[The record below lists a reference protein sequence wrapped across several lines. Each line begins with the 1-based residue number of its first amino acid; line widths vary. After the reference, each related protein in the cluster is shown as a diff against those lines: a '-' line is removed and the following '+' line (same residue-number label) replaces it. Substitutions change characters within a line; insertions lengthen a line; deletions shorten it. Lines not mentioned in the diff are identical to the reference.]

1 MNRKFIKNSNVIL
14 SEILRS
20 KENLDI
26 LKDFIQTFLKIKISK
41 ISINESPIIEGKK
54 TKEYGIVDV
63 RVTTKEQEELNI
75 GIQIIDGDYIQN
87 KMLLY
92 YAKIHSNQLFYNDD
106 RKIAKTLTINI
117 LDIPYFNSGTYHKII
132 KIKTNV
138 LNDSI
143 LETIEL
149 HVLELPKFL
158 KSNKKNISN
167 EEAWM
172 MYLKETAE
180 EDLNLAKEK
189 NINIRKLDEILKQ
202 YWKKEII

>member
-1 MNRKFIKNSNVIL
+1 MNRKFIKNSNVVL
-14 SEILRS
+14 SEILHS

-26 LKDFIQTFLKIKISK
+26 LKDFIQTFLKIKINK
-41 ISINESPIIEGKK
+41 ISINENPIIEGKK

-63 RVTTKEQEELNI
+63 RATTNKEEELNI
-75 GIQIIDGDYIQN
+75 GIQIVDGDYIQN

-92 YAKIHSNQLFYNDD
+92 YAKIHSNQLFYDDD

-117 LDIPYFNSGTYHKII
+117 LDIPYFDSSTYHKII
-132 KIKTNV
+132 KIKTNL

-149 HVLELPKFL
+149 HVLELPKFF

-180 EDLNLAKEK
+180 EDLKLAKEK

-202 YWKKEII
+202 YWEDEII